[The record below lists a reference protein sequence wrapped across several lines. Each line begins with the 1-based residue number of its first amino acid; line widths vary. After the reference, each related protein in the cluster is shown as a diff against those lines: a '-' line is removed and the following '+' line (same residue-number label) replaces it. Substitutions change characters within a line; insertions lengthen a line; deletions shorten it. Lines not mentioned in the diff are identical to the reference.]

1 MKIKNI
7 NNKSQRPAD
16 AEPCCWCDGVSEGV
30 GFSCASSAS
39 KNTTLI
45 LCFIQDSFPITSPS
59 LCDHNRSNIA

>member
-16 AEPCCWCDGVSEGV
+16 AAPCCWCGGVSEGV

-45 LCFIQDSFPITSPS
+45 LCFIQDYESF
-59 LCDHNRSNIA
+59 AV